1 MRQQGIASIV
11 SVIILGSLMVLI
23 GGLMVLTAIS
33 KGQIALTQS
42 QSQQTKVLLDACAE
56 ESLLTI
62 NENNTLPSTII
73 TTLGRCSITI
83 NSQVGT
89 SWNYKIGANG
99 DVSSLGVN
107 IALNRGTTLAVSTWL
122 DQ

>member
-1 MRQQGIASIV
+1 MKQGIASIV

-42 QSQQTKVLLDACAE
+42 QTQKTKALLDACAE
-56 ESLLTI
+56 EGLITI
-62 NENNTLPSTII
+62 NKNNTLPSTII
-73 TTLGRCSITI
+73 TTLGRCNVTI

-89 SWNYKIGANG
+89 SWNFNIGVSG
-99 DVSSLGVN
+99 DISSLGVN
-107 IALNRGTTLAVSTWL
+107 IVLNRGTTIAVSTWV